1 MEIRLGTTT
10 DIAAIMRIV
19 DFVVMEMKTG
29 GNFQWNASYPTDAT
43 FEQDITANALHVG
56 ILNGELV
63 SFITLD
69 INQPP
74 EYKPIS
80 WNEKTPTIVLH
91 RFAVAPDARRQQVA
105 DRMEAF
111 ACEHTYA
118 QGFRYIRTDTNS
130 ANTVMQGFL
139 TDRNY
144 QFAGRLF
151 FPKCDNPF
159 FCYDKILK

>member
-1 MEIRLGTTT
+1 MEIRLGTIA

-19 DFVVMEMKTG
+19 DSVVKEMKAG
-29 GNFQWNASYPTDAT
+29 GNFQWNASYPTDET
-43 FEQDITANALHVG
+43 FEQDIAANSLHVG
-56 ILNGELV
+56 VLDEELV

-69 INQPP
+69 TNQPA
-74 EYKPIS
+74 EYDPIP
-80 WNEKTPTIVLH
+80 WNDKLPAIVLH
-91 RFAVAPDARRQQVA
+91 RFAVAPKARRQRVA
-105 DRMEAF
+105 ERMEAF
-111 ACEHTYA
+111 ASEHTRA

-130 ANTVMQGFL
+130 ANTVMQRFL
-139 TDRNY
+139 ASRDY